1 MPCVAVL
8 YYQRP
13 APMRSTAPLRS
24 SLLNATQRFVYLLRR
39 LSSQRCASLRD
50 ASLLNSAIFLL
61 STHRFSSPR
70 PSTPLNDLFFINAPN
85 RYAALGPST
94 LLSDL
99 FVINASLR
107 DETQRYSTPRNAFQL
122 NDLFIILASLLYST
136 MRGETQRYST
146 QRNQPI
152 GELNVPKITTN
163 YKNMRYVS

>member
-24 SLLNATQRFVYLLRR
+24 SLLNATQRFVYFITPLLGVP
-39 LSSQRCASLRD
+39 LRP
-50 ASLLNSAIFLL
+50 STLLNSAIFLL

-122 NDLFIILASLLYST
+122 NDLFVILAPPLNST
-136 MRGETQRYST
+136 IRGEMLLNST
-146 QRNQPI
+146 Q
-152 GELNVPKITTN
+152 LNVTN
-163 YKNMRYVS
+163 

>member
-1 MPCVAVL
+1 MINRNA
-8 YYQRP
+8 YHN
-13 APMRSTAPLRS
+13 AMRCGT
-24 SLLNATQRFVYLLRR
+24 
-39 LSSQRCASLRD
+39 
-50 ASLLNSAIFLL
+50 LL
-61 STHRFSSPR
+61 STPR
-70 PSTPLNDLFFINAPN
+70 PDAQHGATPLVASQRNNLFFINAPN

-122 NDLFIILASLLYST
+122 NDLFVTTQCLSSRLPAAHRASTRLNAAQRFVCLFTSLLNST

-163 YKNMRYVS
+163 YKNMRFVS